1 MVYDKTDG
9 RSDRRIVF
17 ITTNSDGIILSSTV
31 SRGQVVVDSPG
42 HTFIVDDYVAEQI
55 TKFKVISGNL
65 ELIEGEELTIPEKT
79 AEEIEREQLLARLA
93 ELDAQQSAQ

>member
-1 MVYDKTDG
+1 MIYDSMEG
-9 RSDRRIVF
+9 RPDRRIVF
-17 ITTNSDGIILSSTV
+17 VTIDSGGMILSSTV
-31 SRGQVVVDSPG
+31 SRDNIIVNRPG

-93 ELDAQQSAQ
+93 ELDAQ